1 MNIRAYCGV
10 KMIYHCACW
19 VLYIYQRNHIHMY
32 KGLILSI
39 LRFNIKVDLEMISD
53 RQLDVYHSSL
63 SIFKARMVTCG
74 QSSA

>member
-39 LRFNIKVDLEMISD
+39 LRFNIKVDLEMIWVSPEA
-53 RQLDVYHSSL
+53 SP
-63 SIFKARMVTCG
+63 VTLLEP
-74 QSSA
+74 